1 MIKYFAILILI
12 LTNIYGREG
21 YFINPIISGAH
32 PDPSICRVGD
42 DYYIVNSSFEY
53 FPGLPIHHSKDLVNW
68 ELIGY
73 GLHRED
79 QCNGEMNLVDVQS
92 DGGIHA
98 PTIRYHKGTFY
109 IITTNVYNSGDGS
122 PGLMRNF
129 IITAKNPS
137 GPWSKP
143 HIIEGA
149 PGIDPDIFFDDNGK
163 VYFTGTH
170 SPGDMNSNGI
180 GEIWIQEL
188 DIKKWKLVGKRH
200 TVWDGIFGC
209 CTEGPHIYKEHGLY
223 YLLVAEGGT
232 GKNHAVMIAASENIL
247 GPYEENQRNPILT
260 TRHLSNNYFVNST
273 GHADMI
279 ELEDGR
285 WYMVSL
291 GKRNDLDG
299 DANMGRETYLM
310 PMQWESTIVKWE
322 QVSEDRWEPLRYL
335 FPVVAPLTGKVER
348 FTPLPFTDRPQYINN
363 TVIDDFLN
371 ENLDLRWTFIRVPEE
386 KTYSLLENPG
396 FLRLY
401 SKPGKIEDRKRF
413 SLVGF
418 RQKESDFEFEVKM
431 NFLPNKDKVESG
443 VIHYQK
449 EWNYL
454 TNTVIKKRKK
464 YYLEQKL
471 KEKGKEVV
479 TLKKTILKGYD
490 GNIILKVKSKKDRY
504 DFFYSL
510 NDGSSFDYFTSIEA
524 IKVLDRN
531 YTGALLGLFTTSNG
545 VLSQDYADYDWVRY
559 KDFVR

>member
-490 GNIILKVKSKKDRY
+490 GNIVLKVKSKKDRY

>member
-32 PDPSICRVGD
+32 PDPSICRVGN

-149 PGIDPDIFFDDNGK
+149 PGIDPDIFFDDSGK

>member
-1 MIKYFAILILI
+1 MIKYFAILIFI